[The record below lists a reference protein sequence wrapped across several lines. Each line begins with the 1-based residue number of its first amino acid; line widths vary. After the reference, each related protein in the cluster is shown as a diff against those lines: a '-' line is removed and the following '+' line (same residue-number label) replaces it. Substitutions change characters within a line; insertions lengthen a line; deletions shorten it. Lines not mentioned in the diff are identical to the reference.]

1 MFLNLD
7 SDVQSLRS
15 FLRNSS
21 PVASRKESIILSTNR
36 LWLLLG
42 NFFTLLSSKY
52 QIILPPSN
60 AMYQTRKYNF
70 VSWSVSVPCPRKHR
84 PEKTLYLDIFCT
96 VSLKTEKQLYFRN
109 HGSTKSNLIPEIRV
123 DFEHRIFQKYT
134 RKKKHNLVLSS
145 AVIAS

>member
-7 SDVQSLRS
+7 SDVLTLKS

-21 PVASRKESIILSTNR
+21 PIASRKESIILSTNR
-36 LWLLLG
+36 LWLLLS

-52 QIILPPSN
+52 QIVLPPSN
-60 AMYQTRKYNF
+60 ATYQTRKYNF
-70 VSWSVSVPCPRKHR
+70 VSWSVSVPCLRKHG
-84 PEKTLYLDIFCT
+84 PEKTPYLDIFCT

-109 HGSTKSNLIPEIRV
+109 HGSTKSNLISEIRV

-134 RKKKHNLVLSS
+134 RKKN
-145 AVIAS
+145 II

>member
-7 SDVQSLRS
+7 SDVLSLRS

>member
-7 SDVQSLRS
+7 SDVLSLRS

-134 RKKKHNLVLSS
+134 RKKN
-145 AVIAS
+145 II